1 MEAKENINQ
10 LVKAIKPD
18 ETAAAAANKT
28 TIKFSEKTAP
38 SFIDVPE
45 KPEINLKV
53 EKLYNLNHTQSNYY
67 YKAHSL
73 NLEFNNIYCCTGKE
87 YPQDAAGH
95 FYVKVEDEY
104 LTKQNII
111 IGVSYETNIL
121 ILDLKTGVLLINKEY
136 YNCSVTTREH
146 YNTFIWKHRNDIT
159 SKIFL
164 NSECFNIMEDYL
176 FNKKI
181 LVFNEKIQYLLSDA
195 NYEKPI
201 FNILLNPDNS
211 SKENINNFL
220 DMIHFNK
227 NMIKKYLRHEVQYIK
242 KYSDAPDF
250 IINDKIQ
257 ELKTREKHKLTINKN
272 RVKIQ
277 LIFSCRKKSK
287 TIISDIKFN
296 ILESDYLTIDLRN
309 FQDKVIYDGYD
320 IGISNTKNLK
330 RKEFNKPRCLYY
342 GF

>member
-1 MEAKENINQ
+1 MEAKENIKQ

-18 ETAAAAANKT
+18 ETAAAAAN
-28 TIKFSEKTAP
+28 INYSEKTAP

-136 YNCSVTTREH
+136 YNCSVTTKEH
-146 YNTFIWKHRNDIT
+146 YNTFTWKHRENIT

-181 LVFNEKIQYLLSDA
+181 LVFNEKIQYLLSAA
-195 NYEKPI
+195 NYEKPV
-201 FNILLNPDNS
+201 FNILMNPEQTR
-211 SKENINNFL
+211 KENINNFL

-227 NMIKKYLRHEVQYIK
+227 DMIKKYLRHELQFIPRAA
-242 KYSDAPDF
+242 SAPNF
-250 IINDKIQ
+250 IINDEIQ
-257 ELKTREKHKLTINKN
+257 ELKTREKHVLTIYKN
-272 RVKIQ
+272 RVKIE

-296 ILESDYLTIDLRN
+296 ILEADYLTNDIRTN
-309 FQDKVIYDGYD
+309 QDKILYNGYD
-320 IGISNTKNLK
+320 IGITNTKELK
-330 RKEFNKPRCLYY
+330 PVEFKRQPGLYY
-342 GF
+342 GFY